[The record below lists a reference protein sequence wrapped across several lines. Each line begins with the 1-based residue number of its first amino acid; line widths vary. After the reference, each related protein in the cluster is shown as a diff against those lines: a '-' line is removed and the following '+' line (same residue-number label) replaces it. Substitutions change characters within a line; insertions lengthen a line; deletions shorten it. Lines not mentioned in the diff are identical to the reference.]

1 MRTSWSRA
9 VVVAAAVA
17 FVSCAAGAFE
27 ARQVFRAERFTRGN
41 VNLRVLQPI
50 DKAAWIG
57 PEGGGKGKYPFVRFR
72 RSFKGRT
79 APLTIDVSADARFVL
94 LLDGREIARGPH
106 QGFPNH
112 WYYETYTISGLG
124 SSDHV
129 MEAVVFDLGDKG
141 PFSILTSG
149 QLGFILKAAD
159 DYDADLT
166 TGRAAW
172 QAADIGG
179 MSFGGVTDPDTM
191 TGAEN
196 IVRGTGFL
204 DPAATSNWREAVV
217 LKKPVKDSE
226 YGFAANG
233 WALFPTERPDQ
244 LHEEKSPGHIRAV
257 FVATETQKPVVYRA
271 QASDADWS
279 AKFEALLR
287 TGTPVAIPA
296 GVSLRVLWDL
306 EDYFC
311 AYPLL
316 ETSGGTGAKIRWSWA
331 ESLYDPEPK
340 GHIYGNK
347 AQRDT
352 FDGKAMLRSMYDT
365 FLPDGRR
372 QAQFAVPWWKA
383 GRWVELAIRTD
394 GEPLAV
400 RHLALAE
407 SRYPLT
413 CVARFACDDPTI
425 ARICDIC
432 VRGMQNCLHETFV
445 DCPYFEQQM
454 YPGDTRVEMLIL
466 NAISGDA
473 RPVRYGVG
481 LFDYARRDNGLVPMN
496 FPSRNIQDSSTYSL
510 CWVMMAGDY
519 VLWHGADEFLRARVP
534 GIRHTLSALAL
545 YANTD
550 GLLENLPGWSF
561 MDWVPEWDTYGNA
574 PDGRQGLS
582 ALNNLLYVH
591 ALQAA
596 AKVEEVVGEKDMAE
610 YFRNRAKAVAAAIRA
625 RFWDASRGLVADTV
639 RKDRFSE
646 HAQCLALLSDILPP
660 DDRARAFAGLV
671 EARDLARCTVYFSH
685 YLFET
690 YLKFGR
696 ADLFLAKLDLWRG
709 FVRDGLKTPLEA
721 PGVRGRSDC
730 HAWGAHPL
738 YHLLT
743 GIAGI
748 RPAANGFAAVE
759 IAPQFGGLKFIKAAM
774 PTPKGRVSVD
784 LRKGNGGVAGHV
796 ELPPGLPGNFV
807 WGNRRVPLHA
817 GRHALLLEDGEQ
829 KSEQ

>member
-1 MRTSWSRA
+1 M
-9 VVVAAAVA
+9 
-17 FVSCAAGAFE
+17 
-27 ARQVFRAERFTRGN
+27 
-41 VNLRVLQPI
+41 NLRVLQPI
-50 DKAAWIG
+50 DTAAWIG
-57 PEGGGKGKYPFVRFR
+57 PKNGATGKYPFVRFKR
-72 RSFKGRT
+72 PFKGRST
-79 APLTIDVSADARFVL
+79 PLVIDVSADARFVL
-94 LLDGREIARGPH
+94 LLDGQEIARGPH

-112 WYYETYTISGLG
+112 WYYETYRITGLDNA
-124 SSDHV
+124 DHV
-129 MEAVVFDLGDKG
+129 LEAVVFDLGDKG

-149 QLGFILKAAD
+149 RLGFILKAEG

-172 QAADIGG
+172 QAADVGG
-179 MSFGGVTDPDTM
+179 MSFGGLTDPDTM

-204 DPAATSNWREAVV
+204 DPAAATSWRETVV
-217 LKKPVKDSE
+217 LKKPVRDSE
-226 YGFAANG
+226 YGFAAQG

-244 LHEEKSPGHIRAV
+244 LYDEKVPGQICAV
-257 FVATETQKPVVYRA
+257 LVATETQKPVVYRA
-271 QASDADWS
+271 QASDADWA
-279 AKFEALLR
+279 AKFTALLR
-287 TGTPVAIPA
+287 TGTSVEIPS
-296 GVSLRVLWDL
+296 GVSLRVLWEL

-311 AYPLL
+311 AYPRL
-316 ETSGGTGAKIRWSWA
+316 ETSGGKGAQIRWAWA
-331 ESLYDPEPK
+331 ESLYEPEPK

-347 AQRDT
+347 APRGV

-365 FLPDGRR
+365 FLPNGRP
-372 QAQFAVPWWKA
+372 QARFTVPWWKA

-394 GEPLAV
+394 GEPLMLH
-400 RHLALAE
+400 RLALAE
-407 SRYPLT
+407 SRYPLA
-413 CVARFACDDPTI
+413 CAARFACDDPTI
-425 ARICDIC
+425 SRICDIC
-432 VRGMQNCLHETFV
+432 VRGMQNCLHETFM

-473 RPVRYGVG
+473 RPIRYGIG

-519 VLWHGADEFLRARVP
+519 ILWHGADEFLRARVP
-534 GIRHTLSALAL
+534 GMRHTLSALAL
-545 YANTD
+545 YANKD

-574 PDGRQGLS
+574 PDGRLGLS

-596 AKVEEVVGEKDMAE
+596 AKVEDAVGEKVQAAYCRD
-610 YFRNRAKAVAAAIRA
+610 RAKAVAAAIRA
-625 RFWDASRGLVADTV
+625 CFWDASRGLVADTV

-646 HAQCLALLSDILPP
+646 HAQCLALLAEILPP

-671 EARDLARCTVYFSH
+671 EAKDLARCTVYFSH

-696 ADLFLAKLDLWRG
+696 ADLFLKKLDLWRG

-721 PGVRGRSDC
+721 PGERGRSDC
-730 HAWGAHPL
+730 HAWGSHPL

-743 GIAGI
+743 GVAGI
-748 RPAANGFAAVE
+748 RPVTDGFSAVE
-759 IAPQFGGLKFIKAAM
+759 VAPQFGGLKFVKAAM
-774 PTPKGRVSVD
+774 PTPKGMLAID
-784 LRKGNGGVAGHV
+784 LRRTDDRVTGTVSLPSGLPAEFVWKGNRQPLRAGVNV
-796 ELPPGLPGNFV
+796 L
-807 WGNRRVPLHA
+807 
-817 GRHALLLEDGEQ
+817 GE
-829 KSEQ
+829 

>member
-1 MRTSWSRA
+1 MRSRA
-9 VVVAAAVA
+9 VVTAGLV
-17 FVSCAAGAFE
+17 VSALASQAFE
-27 ARQVFRAERFTRGN
+27 VEQIFREERFTRGN
-41 VNLRVLQPI
+41 VNLRALQPI
-50 DKAAWIG
+50 DRAAWIG
-57 PEGGGKGKYPFVRFR
+57 PKGGTKEPYPFVRFR
-72 RSFKGRT
+72 RLFKGR
-79 APLTIDVSADARFVL
+79 AVPLTIDVSADARFVL

-112 WYYETYTISGLG
+112 WYYETYTISGLDNA
-124 SSDHV
+124 DHV

-172 QAADIGG
+172 QVADVNG

-204 DPAATSNWREAVV
+204 DPAAAANGRETVV
-217 LKKPVKDSE
+217 LKKPVRDSE
-226 YGFAANG
+226 YGFAAKG

-244 LHEEKSPGHIRAV
+244 LYEEKSPGHIRVVLA
-257 FVATETQKPVVYRA
+257 ATETKQPVVYRA
-271 QASDADWS
+271 QASDAGWTE
-279 AKFEALLR
+279 KFEALLR
-287 TGTPVAIPA
+287 TGASVEIPS
-296 GVSLRVLWDL
+296 GTSLRILWDL

-316 ETSGGTGAKIRWSWA
+316 DASGGKGAAIRWAWA
-331 ESLYDPEPK
+331 ECLYDPEPK

-347 AQRDT
+347 APRDA

-365 FLPDGRR
+365 FLPDGRQ
-372 QAQFAVPWWKA
+372 QARFTVPWWKA
-383 GRWVELAIRTD
+383 GRWVELALRTED
-394 GEPLAV
+394 EPLV
-400 RHLALAE
+400 LRRLALAE
-407 SRYPLT
+407 SRYPLACT
-413 CVARFACDDPTI
+413 ARFACDDPTVS
-425 ARICDIC
+425 RICDIC
-432 VRGMQNCLHETFV
+432 VRGMQNCLHETFM

-473 RPVRYGVG
+473 RPVRYGIG
-481 LFDYARRDNGLVPMN
+481 LFDYARRNNGLVPMN

-519 VLWHGADEFLRARVP
+519 VLWHGVDEFLRARIP
-534 GIRHTLSALAL
+534 GIRHTLGALAL
-545 YANTD
+545 YANKD

-574 PDGRQGLS
+574 PDGRLGLS

-591 ALQAA
+591 ALLAA
-596 AKVEEVVGEKDMAE
+596 AKVEDAVGETAQATYCRD
-610 YFRNRAKAVAAAIRA
+610 RAKAVAAAIRA

-639 RKDRFSE
+639 RKDCFSE
-646 HAQCLALLSDILPP
+646 HAQCLALLADILPP

-671 EARDLARCTVYFSH
+671 EAKDLARCTVYFSH

-696 ADLFLAKLDLWRG
+696 ADLFLEKLDLWRG

-730 HAWGAHPL
+730 HAWGAHPF

-748 RPAANGFAAVE
+748 QPADDGFAAVR
-759 IAPQFGGLKFIKAAM
+759 IAPCPGGLKWIRASM
-774 PTPKGRVSVD
+774 PTPRGAVDVD
-784 LRKGNGGVAGHV
+784 LRFDRESPSGTVS
-796 ELPPGLPGNFV
+796 LPAGLPGVFLWN
-807 WGNRRVPLHA
+807 GSKRN
-817 GRHALLLEDGEQ
+817 LLPGCNTF
-829 KSEQ
+829 

>member
-1 MRTSWSRA
+1 MIVLALA
-9 VVVAAAVA
+9 VSAAMAQ
-17 FVSCAAGAFE
+17 AFE
-27 ARQVFRAERFTRGN
+27 VEQMFREERFTRGN
-41 VNLRVLQPI
+41 VNLRALQPI
-50 DKAAWIG
+50 DRAAWIG
-57 PEGGGKGKYPFVRFR
+57 PKGGAKGPYPFVRFR
-72 RSFKGRT
+72 RPFKGR
-79 APLTIDVSADARFVL
+79 AVPLTIDVSADARFVL
-94 LLDGREIARGPH
+94 LLDGKEIARGPH

-112 WYYETYTISGLG
+112 WYYETYTISGLDN
-124 SSDHV
+124 SDHV
-129 MEAVVFDLGDKG
+129 MEAVVFDLGGKG

-172 QAADIGG
+172 QAADVNG
-179 MSFGGVTDPDTM
+179 MSFGGVTDLDTM

-204 DPAATSNWREAVV
+204 DPAAAANGRETVV

-226 YGFAANG
+226 YGFAAKG

-244 LHEEKSPGHIRAV
+244 LHEEKVPGHIRAV
-257 FVATETQKPVVYRA
+257 LATTETKQPIVYRA
-271 QASDADWS
+271 QASDAGWT

-287 TGTPVAIPA
+287 TGGSVEIPS
-296 GVSLRVLWDL
+296 GTSLRVLWDL

-316 ETSGGTGAKIRWSWA
+316 ETSGGKGAEIRWAWA
-331 ESLYDPEPK
+331 ECLYDPEPK

-347 AQRDT
+347 APRDV

-365 FLPDGRR
+365 FLPDGRQR
-372 QAQFAVPWWKA
+372 ARFTVPWWKA
-383 GRWVELAIRTD
+383 GRWVELVLRTED
-394 GEPLAV
+394 EPLALH
-400 RHLALAE
+400 RLALVE
-407 SRYPLT
+407 SRYPLMCT
-413 CVARFACDDPTI
+413 ARFACDDPTVS
-425 ARICDIC
+425 RICDIC
-432 VRGMQNCLHETFV
+432 VRGMQNCLHETFM

-519 VLWHGADEFLRARVP
+519 VLWHGADEFLRARIP

-545 YANTD
+545 YANKD

-574 PDGRQGLS
+574 PDGRLGLS
-582 ALNNLLYVH
+582 SLNNLLYVH
-591 ALQAA
+591 ALLAA
-596 AKVEEVVGEKDMAE
+596 AKVEDAVGETAQATYCRD
-610 YFRNRAKAVAAAIRA
+610 RAKTVAAAIRA

-646 HAQCLALLSDILPP
+646 HAQCLALLVDILPP

-671 EARDLARCTVYFSH
+671 GAKDLARCTVYFSH

-690 YLKFGR
+690 YLKFER
-696 ADLFLAKLDLWRG
+696 ADLFLEKLDLWRG

-743 GIAGI
+743 GVAGI
-748 RPAANGFAAVE
+748 RPVADGFSEVE
-759 IAPQFGGLKFIKAAM
+759 VAPQFGGLKFIKASL
-774 PTPKGRVSVD
+774 PTPKGMLSVD
-784 LRKGNGGVAGHV
+784 LRRTDDRVTGTVTV
-796 ELPPGLPGNFV
+796 PSDLPTDFV
-807 WGNRRVPLHA
+807 WKGSRQ
-817 GRHALLLEDGEQ
+817 ALRTGVNVLGE
-829 KSEQ
+829 